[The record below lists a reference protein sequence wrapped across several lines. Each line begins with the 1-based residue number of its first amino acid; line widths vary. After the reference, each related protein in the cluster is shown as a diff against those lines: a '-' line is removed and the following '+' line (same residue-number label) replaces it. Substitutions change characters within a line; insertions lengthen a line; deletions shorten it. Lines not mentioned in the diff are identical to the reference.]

1 MPAVG
6 PPVADERE
14 GLLAYL
20 AQQRL
25 ALRLSAYGLTDDQAR
40 ATPTASPLSVG
51 G

>member
-1 MPAVG
+1 MPGTV

-25 ALRLSAYGLTDDQAR
+25 VVRIAGVDDLGQP
-40 ATPTASPLSVG
+40 ATTS
-51 G
+51 